1 VDKTLLWRHYF
12 LDLPLFALGFRVK
25 RLDEWDRLSGER
37 THVINGIKYLRTRL
51 GAEFCPLP
59 EDEIARRSHQ
69 VKLVRESD
77 TFASLL
83 LSRRNLAK
91 WFDIEGL
98 SDLCEALKDERPL
111 VFLGGHMG
119 SNYTMWIALDLLGYR
134 VYPIARA
141 VDRSP
146 STSRARR
153 AYMDL
158 TYWLTSKK
166 WKGRYLLADANG
178 HFPQGRFSGM
188 LDDVFRRD
196 GICFA
201 AIDFPPSLY
210 TGRQEIVPF
219 LGGPAPLP
227 VNFIRMGL
235 KKNARFFTILEGI
248 EVLGGKKIRHIQLQ
262 PIDNLADASEIL
274 RIYASRM
281 TGFISR
287 EPWQWMGLAIAHQ
300 YHLT

>member
-1 VDKTLLWRHYF
+1 MDKTLLWRHYF
-12 LDLPLFALGFRVK
+12 LDLPLFALGLRLK
-25 RLDEWDRLSGER
+25 RLDDWARLSGDR
-37 THVINGIKYLRTRL
+37 TNVINGIQYLRARL
-51 GAEFCPLP
+51 GDAFSPLS
-59 EDEIARRSHQ
+59 EEEIARRANL

-83 LSRRNLAK
+83 ISQRNIAE
-91 WFDIEGL
+91 WFEIEGL
-98 SDLCEALKDERPL
+98 SDLCEAFKDDRPVIL
-111 VFLGGHMG
+111 LGGHMG
-119 SNYTMWIALDLLGYR
+119 SNYTMWIALDLLGCT

-146 STSRARR
+146 ATSRARR

-158 TYWLTSKK
+158 TYWLTSRK

-178 HFPQGRFSGM
+178 HFPRGRFQGII
-188 LDDVFRRD
+188 DDVFRQG

-210 TGRQEIVPF
+210 IGKREIVPF
-219 LGGPAPLP
+219 LGGPALLP
-227 VNFIRMGL
+227 VNFIRLGL
-235 KKNARFFTILEGI
+235 KKNARFFTILEG
-248 EVLGGKKIRHIQLQ
+248 VNVQGHKKVRHIHLQ
-262 PIDNLADASEIL
+262 PIENPTDASEIL

-281 TGFISR
+281 TSFISR
-287 EPWQWMGLAIAHQ
+287 EPWQWMGLSIVPQ